1 MALMSAQEFVDSLRK
16 VKTKVYFAG
25 ELVENMVD
33 HPVMR
38 PSINAMAATYA
49 LAQDPEW
56 KDLMVFTGEDGQPS
70 NICCS
75 LMKGP
80 LDLVKKFKTV
90 RKIGAETA
98 RGHVRTV
105 GMDAMNAVASVVY
118 ELDQELGTAYSPR
131 FYEWFRMI
139 QANDYAVSGA
149 ITDPKGQR
157 NKRPRDQA
165 DPDHYLRVVEERADG
180 IVVRGAK
187 VHQTVAVSS
196 HWHVVAPTTAM
207 REDEAEYA
215 VAFAVPC
222 DAPGVFHVYGRQM
235 GDMRKVEGCSIDVGN
250 VHYGSSESLMI
261 FDDVFVPWKHV
272 FMYKEWHFTRRLV
285 ERFANYHRQGY
296 GASRAA
302 MTDVLIGAVDE
313 LARMHGV
320 ADNKTIKDKL
330 TEMSVLGETMY
341 GVGLAASY
349 EARPTPSGIYI
360 VDEVLVNVAK
370 LNVTRLPYEVARL
383 AEDIAGGLFA
393 TAPHEFDFRHGE
405 VGPFI
410 EKYLKTDPEVP
421 TEHRLRLMRLVENMC
436 YGTGATYFRAESMHG
451 AGSPEGLKMQ
461 LRDKIDWAA
470 KRAHARRVCGVA
482 ANPLVTWR

>member
-1 MALMSAQEFVDSLRK
+1 MALMTAQQFVDSLRK
-16 VKTKVYFAG
+16 VKTRVYFAG
-25 ELVENMVD
+25 KRVENMVD
-33 HPVMR
+33 HPVIR

-49 LAQDPEW
+49 LAQLPEW
-56 KDLMVFTGEDGQPS
+56 RDLMVFTGEDGQPA

-90 RKIGAETA
+90 RKVAAETA

-105 GMDAMNAVASVVY
+105 GMDAMNAVASVVH
-118 ELDQELGTAYSPR
+118 ELDEELGTGYSKR
-131 FYEWFRMI
+131 FHEWFRMI

-149 ITDPKGQR
+149 ITDPKGLR
-157 NKRPRDQA
+157 NRRPKDQP
-165 DPDHYLRVVEERADG
+165 DPDHYLRVVEERKDG

-207 REDEAEYA
+207 REDEADHA

-222 DAPGVFHVYGRQM
+222 DAPGVFHLYGRQM
-235 GDMRKVEGCSIDVGN
+235 GDMRKAEGCTIDVGN
-250 VHYGSSESLMI
+250 VHYGSSESLMV
-261 FDDVFVPWKHV
+261 FDNVFVPWEHV
-272 FMYKEWHFTRRLV
+272 FMYKEWQFTRRLV

-302 MTDVLIGAVDE
+302 MTDVVVGAVSA
-313 LARMHGV
+313 LAEMHGLG
-320 ADNKTIKDKL
+320 DNKIIRDKL
-330 TEMSVLGETMY
+330 TEMTVLGETMY
-341 GVGLAASY
+341 ACGLAASY

-370 LNVTRLPYEVARL
+370 LNVTRLPYEIGRL

-393 TAPHEFDFRHGE
+393 TAPHESDFRDPE
-405 VGPFI
+405 TGPFV
-410 EKYLKTDPEVP
+410 EKYLKTDPGTP
-421 TEHRLRLMRLVENMC
+421 TEHRLRLIRLVENMC

-451 AGSPEGLKMQ
+451 AGSPEGLKLQ
-461 LRDKIDWAA
+461 LRDKVDWAA
-470 KRAHARRVCGVA
+470 KRAHAKRVCGIEP
-482 ANPLVTWR
+482 NPLVTWR